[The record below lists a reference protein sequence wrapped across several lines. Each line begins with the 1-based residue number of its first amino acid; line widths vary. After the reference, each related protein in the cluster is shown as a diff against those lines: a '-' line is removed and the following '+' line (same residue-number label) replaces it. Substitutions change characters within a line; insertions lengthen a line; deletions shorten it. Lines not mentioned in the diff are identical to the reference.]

1 MIDNFVS
8 MIDERLLQSL
18 SMTLAGQGKITQRV
32 RDWLARGATFG
43 QRSAGAE
50 SPSGSGSLV
59 ATHVVRSNVATQY
72 RRVAGCMPRSSG
84 TLLPLASV
92 RETSVIKISH
102 SAKSVKVTFA
112 LPADETA
119 AGCSVVGD
127 FNGWQPGVHQ
137 LRRRSNGTRSASVT
151 FPIGTRTRFRYLSN
165 NGHWFSDPD
174 VIEFDGPDSVLAV

>member
-18 SMTLAGQGKITQRV
+18 SMTLAGQDKITQRG

-72 RRVAGCMPRSSG
+72 RRVAGVYAQVVG
-84 TLLPLASV
+84 
-92 RETSVIKISH
+92 H
-102 SAKSVKVTFA
+102 
-112 LPADETA
+112 TA
-119 AGCSVVGD
+119 AARLCKGD
-127 FNGWQPGVHQ
+127 QRDQ
-137 LRRRSNGTRSASVT
+137 D
-151 FPIGTRTRFRYLSN
+151 FPQRQECQGDIRVAR
-165 NGHWFSDPD
+165 
-174 VIEFDGPDSVLAV
+174 